1 MRKSLCLIVLL
12 SLFTG
17 RIYADRID
25 AEEAYAIA
33 NNFFDSETGRQK
45 APAGDAPL
53 RLAETSEGYYAFTR
67 GSDNGYVIV
76 AADDRV
82 FRLSLA
88 LQVAQTLGKAM
99 GLLGIEMPERM

>member
-1 MRKSLCLIVLL
+1 MRKSLYLIVLL

-76 AADDRV
+76 AADDRAANSILGYACEGT
-82 FRLSLA
+82 LSSKPA
-88 LQVAQTLGKAM
+88 TK
-99 GLLGIEMPERM
+99 